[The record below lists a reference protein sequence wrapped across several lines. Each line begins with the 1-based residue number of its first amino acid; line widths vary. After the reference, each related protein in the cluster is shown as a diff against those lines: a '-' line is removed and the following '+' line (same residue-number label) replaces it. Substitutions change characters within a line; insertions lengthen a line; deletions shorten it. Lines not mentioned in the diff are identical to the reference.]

1 MVVFLG
7 DLCYN
12 KIPEA
17 LKIKD
22 LCKLQIRPLGHGI
35 RRPSVQICT
44 PQPLETKD
52 QVNDLAFFVSNN
64 RRIEEGGLEPE
75 KARPSRDSPV
85 DCRAGSGSRGLN
97 EAPQTG
103 GCRSAAD
110 AQVLPPQLLEI
121 LIWE

>member
-1 MVVFLG
+1 MAEAARATLG
-7 DLCYN
+7 SGRRAPAKAQRDTGTATR
-12 KIPEA
+12 PE
-17 LKIKD
+17 
-22 LCKLQIRPLGHGI
+22 GI
-35 RRPSVQICT
+35 TRRLEVQVLP
-44 PQPLETKD
+44 PQPRKLKPGPSD
-52 QVNDLAFFVSNN
+52 QVFSFHDY
-64 RRIEEGGLEPE
+64 RMEEGGLEPE

>member
-44 PQPLETKD
+44 PQPDE
-52 QVNDLAFFVSNN
+52 
-64 RRIEEGGLEPE
+64 
-75 KARPSRDSPV
+75 
-85 DCRAGSGSRGLN
+85 
-97 EAPQTG
+97 
-103 GCRSAAD
+103 
-110 AQVLPPQLLEI
+110 
-121 LIWE
+121 

>member
-1 MVVFLG
+1 MKKPSKSFRVNFRRNLKMVVFLG

-44 PQPLETKD
+44 PQPDSKIFTK
-52 QVNDLAFFVSNN
+52 A
-64 RRIEEGGLEPE
+64 
-75 KARPSRDSPV
+75 
-85 DCRAGSGSRGLN
+85 
-97 EAPQTG
+97 
-103 GCRSAAD
+103 
-110 AQVLPPQLLEI
+110 
-121 LIWE
+121 

>member
-44 PQPLETKD
+44 PQPRKRNQSIGLVFLFRNYRKKREDLSLRRRDRRETVRWTVE
-52 QVNDLAFFVSNN
+52 Q
-64 RRIEEGGLEPE
+64 G
-75 KARPSRDSPV
+75 
-85 DCRAGSGSRGLN
+85 AGQG
-97 EAPQTG
+97 A
-103 GCRSAAD
+103 
-110 AQVLPPQLLEI
+110 
-121 LIWE
+121 